1 MDIAS
6 PRRIPGLRHVTQ
18 AMTKPSE
25 TLVPPSHFSRRSF
38 IGTSTLALTALALGC
53 SRKSEAAAVAAA
65 GAAPKQVT
73 LVTFT
78 DAGKRLKT
86 VTVDKVVK
94 SDAAW
99 RRQLSPLAYEVTRRA
114 GTERAFT
121 GPLLDEHRKG
131 VFRCLDCDTALYD
144 SATKFESGTGW
155 PSFWQPIAKENVV
168 ESHDGMFGMSRTA
181 ISCARC
187 DAHLGHVFN
196 DGPKPTGLRYC
207 MNSAALR
214 FAKA

>member
-1 MDIAS
+1 MT
-6 PRRIPGLRHVTQ
+6 RHS
-18 AMTKPSE
+18 AA
-25 TLVPPSHFSRRSF
+25 LVPAPRQFSRRGF
-38 IGTSTLALTALALGC
+38 IGISTLALTALALGC
-53 SRKSEAAAVAAA
+53 SRKSEAAA

-73 LVTFT
+73 IVTFT
-78 DAGKRLKT
+78 NAGKRLKT

-99 RRQLSPLAYEVTRRA
+99 RRQLSPLSYEVTRRA

-131 VFRCLDCDTALYD
+131 VFRCLCCDTALYD
-144 SATKFESGTGW
+144 ASTKFESGTGW

-168 ESHDGMFGMSRTA
+168 ETTDRTFGMSRTA
-181 ISCARC
+181 VSCRRC
-187 DAHLGHVFN
+187 DAHLGHVFD

-214 FAKA
+214 FAPATA

>member
-1 MDIAS
+1 MTRHSEDVVQ
-6 PRRIPGLRHVTQ
+6 RR
-18 AMTKPSE
+18 
-25 TLVPPSHFSRRSF
+25 FSRRGF

-65 GAAPKQVT
+65 GAAPTQVT
-73 LVTFT
+73 IVTFT
-78 DAGKRLKT
+78 DAGKRLKAAS
-86 VTVDKVVK
+86 VDKVVK

-99 RRQLSPLAYEVTRRA
+99 RRQLSPLSYQVTRRA

-121 GPLLDEHRKG
+121 GTLLDEHRKG
-131 VFRCLDCDTALYD
+131 VFRCLCCDTALYD
-144 SATKFESGTGW
+144 ASTKFESGTGW

-168 ESHDGMFGMSRTA
+168 ETTDRTFGMSRTA
-181 ISCARC
+181 VSCRRC
-187 DAHLGHVFN
+187 DAHLGHVFD

-214 FAKA
+214 FAPATA